1 MKSALHWIGCWL
13 IAALLAFVVGS
24 TLTTQIILGNVA
36 ALGPEVSLGIR
47 LQATGHDLL
56 GLSVSYLP
64 LIAVGFLLG
73 LPIAAGLGKWLPAQR
88 LWLYVAAGAVAIV
101 AIHLLIKAVLGLSG
115 IAATR
120 GLVGL
125 LSQGLAGACGGYLFY
140 RLRLRGRTTGVPAG
154 TEASHEA

>member
-1 MKSALHWIGCWL
+1 MKSALHWIACWL
-13 IAALLAFVVGS
+13 VAALVAYLVAS
-24 TLTTQIILGNVA
+24 TLATQVILANVA
-36 ALGPEVSLGIR
+36 ALGPEVDFAVR

-56 GLSVSYLP
+56 GLAVSYLP
-64 LIAVGFLLG
+64 LIALGFLLG

-88 LWLYVAAGAVAIV
+88 LWLYVSAGAVAII

-120 GLVGL
+120 GLLGL

-140 RLRLRGRTTGVPAG
+140 RLRLHGRPTNNTMGA
-154 TEASHEA
+154 EASNEP